1 MAEAYS
7 VVLTFSHK
15 HIKEKCTGR
24 TICTEHPRK
33 AGRRPYT
40 SATGKKPST
49 ELGTTTGGKRRER
62 KRRKRS
68 QDRTSPLKG
77 ELRRKGTLKVSD
89 TSAARGQQVAFGGSA
104 LPCRGACPHTPRGG
118 GHAHPRRRR
127 RLRGLPQ
134 PPTAHPRG
142 TPAWEPKAR
151 RPPSPWGWPP
161 SGQPES
167 SPRNC
172 PPELEAQCPAP
183 TQVSQAVVSWGGGG
197 C

>member
-15 HIKEKCTGR
+15 HSQEKCTGR

-68 QDRTSPLKG
+68 QNRTSPLKG

-89 TSAARGQQVAFGGSA
+89 TSAATGQQVAFGGSA
-104 LPCRGACPHTPRGG
+104 LPCGGACPHTP
-118 GHAHPRRRR
+118 
-127 RLRGLPQ
+127 RGLPQ

-151 RPPSPWGWPP
+151 RPPA
-161 SGQPES
+161 
-167 SPRNC
+167 PR
-172 PPELEAQCPAP
+172 
-183 TQVSQAVVSWGGGG
+183 T
-197 C
+197 